1 VKIDV
6 TLDHRLDAGGKD
18 PDCSSASL
26 REYHRV
32 LWSKQLPSGEVFELQ
47 PDDKKYLVHDSK
59 LGRFELS
66 SDSISNSMRARKSMV
81 SIIEQI
87 SSQDLDAFQGIGATI
102 GGYTLFPSNPVN
114 GQNTINV
121 QRGFNR
127 AISDR
132 FDLTLE
138 CIRRHY
144 AGENSPL
151 TDCLQNY
158 ADFFSL
164 FETFEGYV
172 DFFLLQDLV
181 ADGVVKYFLPFDNFK
196 TPAQSNS
203 LADYRIYMANS
214 MRFTAER
221 NARIALHH

>member
-1 VKIDV
+1 
-6 TLDHRLDAGGKD
+6 
-18 PDCSSASL
+18 
-26 REYHRV
+26 
-32 LWSKQLPSGEVFELQ
+32 
-47 PDDKKYLVHDSK
+47 
-59 LGRFELS
+59 
-66 SDSISNSMRARKSMV
+66 MRARKSMV

-114 GQNTINV
+114 GHNTINV

-127 AISDR
+127 AICDR

-158 ADFFSL
+158 AEFFSL

-196 TPAQSNS
+196 TLAQPGS